1 MNSFPF
7 VFHHKLCKDVLRAN
21 GIVLNNS
28 GKKRPATEDLETA
41 DVKEDVVLD
50 GSGDSNKI
58 NALEVSELSCCN
70 DKVACYVFRN
80 GSQAQLQRFQD
91 QIQALQ
97 TTIEDL
103 RGTGSSS
110 QNSQRKRVKMEPQSR
125 ASFVDREVI
134 DLT

>member
-1 MNSFPF
+1 VRNSFPF
-7 VFHHKLCKDVLRAN
+7 VFHHKLCKDILRAN

-28 GKKRPATEDLETA
+28 EKKRPATEDLETA
-41 DVKEDVVLD
+41 GVKEEVILD

-58 NALEVSELSCCN
+58 NVLE
-70 DKVACYVFRN
+70 
-80 GSQAQLQRFQD
+80 AQLQSFQN

-110 QNSQRKRVKMEPQSR
+110 QNSQRKRVKMEPQSH